1 MKLQRF
7 CTDLSRGGGCML
19 NRRET
24 NKTTDD
30 EFAPEQ
36 WGQIDRVIEK
46 YQGKPGVLI
55 PVLEEI
61 QEIVG
66 FLPESLQ
73 RHVAFGLDVPLS
85 QVYGVVT
92 FYSYF
97 TMKPRGKYEIKV
109 CLGTACH
116 VRGGQRV
123 LERVEQKLHIEPGD
137 CTEDRQYS
145 LDVVRCIGACG
156 VAPIMVVNK
165 DVHKQVKP
173 AKVDLVLGKYQK

>member
-1 MKLQRF
+1 
-7 CTDLSRGGGCML
+7 ML
-19 NRRET
+19 HKKEINET
-24 NKTTDD
+24 IDD
-30 EFAPEQ
+30 EFTPEQ
-36 WGQIDRVIEK
+36 WRQIDGVIEN
-46 YQGKPGVLI
+46 YRDKPGVLI
-55 PVLEEI
+55 PVLEDI
-61 QEIVG
+61 QELVG

-73 RHVAFGLDVPLS
+73 RRVAFGLDIPLS

-97 TMKPRGKYEIKV
+97 TMKPRGKHEIKV

-123 LERVEQKLHIEPGD
+123 LEQVEQKLQIGPGD

-156 VAPIMVVNK
+156 VAPIMVVDK

-173 AKVDLVLGKYQK
+173 AKIDLILGKYRK

>member
-1 MKLQRF
+1 
-7 CTDLSRGGGCML
+7 ML
-19 NRRET
+19 NRREIEET
-24 NKTTDD
+24 MDD
-30 EFAPEQ
+30 EFTPEQ
-36 WGQIDRVIEK
+36 WSQIDGVIEK
-46 YQGKPGVLI
+46 YRDKPGVLI

-61 QEIVG
+61 QELVG

-73 RHVAFGLDVPLS
+73 RRVAIGLDVPLS

-97 TMKPRGKYEIKV
+97 TMKPRGKHEIKV

-123 LERVEQKLHIEPGD
+123 MDKIEQQLQIGPGD
-137 CTEDRQYS
+137 CTEDRQFS

-156 VAPIMVVNK
+156 VAPIMVVGK

-173 AKVDLVLGKYQK
+173 AKIDLILGKYRK